1 MGVFT
6 MPGKNQ
12 IKTDDPVHIAGY
24 WQLVWKQFRQ
34 HKLALIGGVIFLFL
48 ILFTVAGPFFVPH
61 KYGDMNFMAI
71 FAPPLTEEHLM
82 GTNELGQDVLVRV
95 MYGGRISL
103 MVGFIAASLSVSIGT
118 TIGLLSGFFG
128 GNVDRILM
136 RLVDV
141 MLSIPMFP
149 VLLTLTLVFGSGLRN
164 VILVLTLFGWMGVAR
179 LVRGTVLS
187 LRETEYVMAARA
199 LGARNSGIILRHI
212 FPNVLPII
220 IVSATLNISFA
231 ILAESSLSY
240 LGLGIQPPT
249 PSWGNMLQNSLN
261 YMLGTAHGVSPWW
274 LTFFPGFLIFL
285 TVLNINFLG
294 DGLRDALDPKV
305 MKK

>member
-1 MGVFT
+1 
-6 MPGKNQ
+6 MPATRK
-12 IKTDDPVHIAGY
+12 IKVGEPVHIATY
-24 WQLVWKQFRQ
+24 WQLVWRQFRQ
-34 HKLALIGGVIFLFL
+34 HRLALIGGVIFLFL
-48 ILFTVAGPFFVPH
+48 IFFTLLGPYFVP
-61 KYGDMNFMAI
+61 YEYEDMNFMAI
-71 FAPPLTEEHLM
+71 FAPPLTEGHPL
-82 GTNELGQDVLVRV
+82 GTNELGQDVLIRV
-95 MYGGRISL
+95 MHGGRISL
-103 MVGFIAASLSVSIGT
+103 LVGFVAAGLSVSIGT
-118 TIGLLSGFFG
+118 IIGLLSGFFG
-128 GNVDRILM
+128 GKVDRVLM

-164 VILVLTLFGWMGVAR
+164 VIIVLALFGWMGVAR
-179 LVRGTVLS
+179 LVRGTTLS
-187 LRETEYVMAARA
+187 LRETEYVQAATA
-199 LGARNSGIILRHI
+199 LGARSVGIIIRHI

-240 LGLGIQPPT
+240 LGLGIQPPV

-274 LTFFPGFLIFL
+274 LTFFPGFFIFL